1 MFTVYADENLLFDT
15 TQDDYERILI
25 DPKISLEANKPGL
38 FSFIMPPGHVL
49 YDGIERMKTNI
60 TLYQDGEE
68 IFRGRV
74 MDDETDIY
82 NQKYINCEGE
92 LAYFIDS
99 LQRPYEYDGTPYGLF
114 ELLISTH
121 NEMVNENQRFTIGI
135 VTAISN
141 EGTAQVD
148 TDEYADTL
156 SELNSR
162 MINAYGGYFRIRNVD
177 GVRYIDYLADGDENE
192 QPIEF
197 GVNLL
202 DLKKRISA
210 NDVFNVL
217 IPKGTMLK
225 GDNGRFTEALNIK
238 EVNNGLDYIEDT
250 AAIEQYGRRIWK
262 TKQWNYIEDAQTL
275 LEKGREYLATGVLEE
290 TTLNITAVDMQFVDK
305 EKQRIGI
312 CDRVRILSNP
322 HGLDRLDI
330 CTKIEGELMNPEQ
343 FQYTFGKPQ
352 LSLTDNVVLEQKKY
366 GGGGGGGKTAKEEI
380 DYLKRYADIIINE
393 YDGIIKL
400 YAKEIDALDLAVKRV
415 EIDLDAAEAEI
426 TLKASKSDVDF
437 LTNKVTQAEI
447 DIDGAEAEIA
457 LKVSKNDVI
466 GAINLTSESATI
478 QADRINLEGYV
489 TASNL
494 DAAVADLNYANSQAI
509 ETLLISANQTDF
521 NYLQANSFTHNGDL
535 VTQRNVTMGNIAS
548 AGKALSTGGE
558 LDLSHSHAV
567 IVNDDGTITLGEV
580 SAEGGNFKI
589 ADTKAYK
596 DGVSAARTA
605 GANSVT
611 LTAAGWVGGANV
623 VSASNGKSET
633 VNLPDFSASGGDNF
647 TNKKTTV
654 YFSTS
659 SVSGPL
665 ASKEVDATDVY
676 NEGEEAGYAEGHEA
690 GYTEGHE
697 AGYAEGHADGYAA
710 GWAAALAMCEVV
722 ISGAY
727 GNVITVKMPGETVDT
742 AAEDDVYT
750 VSSGGTLGSITNTA
764 PNTFHVSGNAYAY
777 IKHNAENRIA
787 VSTTPINKST
797 TINVGQ

>member
-38 FSFIMPPGHVL
+38 FSFIMPAGHVL
-49 YDGIERMKTNI
+49 YDGIERMKTTI

-82 NQKYINCEGE
+82 NQKYVNCEGE

-99 LQRPYEYDGTPYGLF
+99 IMRPYEYDGTPYGLF
-114 ELLISTH
+114 ELLINNH

-135 VTAISN
+135 VTAVSN

-148 TDEYADTL
+148 RDEYADTL

-312 CDRVRILSNP
+312 CDRVRILSDP

-330 CTKIEGELMNPEQ
+330 CTKLEGELMNPEQ

-366 GGGGGGGKTAKEEI
+366 GGGGGGGKTAKEEVK
-380 DYLKRYADIIINE
+380 DLYTWAKYFADE
-393 YDGIIKL
+393 
-400 YAKEIDALDLAVKRV
+400 E
-415 EIDLDAAEAEI
+415 EARFLI
-426 TLKASKSDVDF
+426 T
-437 LTNKVTQAEI
+437 T
-447 DIDGAEAEIA
+447 
-457 LKVSKNDVI
+457 
-466 GAINLTSESATI
+466 GAINKMLGQESGADILLEGIEPYVALTAYKNGVIATI
-478 QADRINLEGYV
+478 NLSPETALIQAGKINLVGYV
-489 TASNL
+489 TASELEALTAEIVNLTTGLQTAGWIRAENL
-494 DAAVADLNYANSQAI
+494 DASIMADLAAMRLAGSAVSQKNI
-509 ETLLISANQTDF
+509 
-521 NYLQANSFTHNGDL
+521 
-535 VTQRNVTMGNIAS
+535 TMGNITT
-548 AGKALSTGGE
+548 AGKALSTGDE

-596 DGVSAARTA
+596 DGVSAARTD

>member
-1 MFTVYADENLLFDT
+1 MFTVYADGNLLFDT
-15 TQDDYERILI
+15 TQEDYERILI

-38 FSFIMPPGHVL
+38 FSFIMLPGHVL
-49 YDGIERMKTNI
+49 YDGIERMKTTV

-74 MDDETDIY
+74 IDDETDTF
-82 NQKYINCEGE
+82 NQKHVNCEGE
-92 LAYFIDS
+92 LAYFLDS
-99 LQRPYEYDGTPYGLF
+99 IMRSYKYDGTPYGLF
-114 ELLISTH
+114 ELLINNH
-121 NEMVNENQRFTIGI
+121 NEMVCENQRFTIGR

-162 MINAYGGYFRIRNVD
+162 MINAYGGYFIIRNVD
-177 GVRYIDYLADGDENE
+177 GVRYIDYLADGDENQ

-210 NDVFNVL
+210 DDVFNVL

-290 TTLNITAVDMQFVDK
+290 TTLTITAVDMHFVDE

-312 CDRVRILSNP
+312 CDRVRIISDP

-330 CTKIEGELMNPEQ
+330 CRKLEGELMKPEQ
-343 FQYTFGKPQ
+343 FQYTFGEPQ

-366 GGGGGGGKTAKEEI
+366 GGGGGSGKTVKEEVKAI
-380 DYLKRYADIIINE
+380 KRYADIIINE
-393 YDGIIKL
+393 YDGKIEL
-400 YAKEIDALDLAVKRV
+400 YAKEIDALDFAVKKV

-437 LTNKVTQAEI
+437 LSKKVTQAEI

-466 GAINLTSESATI
+466 GAINLSPEEALI
-478 QADRINLEGYV
+478 QSGKINLVGYV

-521 NYLQANSFTHNGDL
+521 NFLKANSFTHNGSL
-535 VTQRNVTMGNIAS
+535 VTQRNVTMGDITS

-611 LTAAGWVGGANV
+611 LTDAGWVGSTNV
-623 VSASNGKSET
+623 VSASNGKTAT
-633 VNLPDFSASGGDNF
+633 VNLPDFSATGGENF
-647 TNKKTTV
+647 NSNHETTV
-654 YFSTS
+654 YFSTP
-659 SVSGPL
+659 SVNGPL
-665 ASKEVDATDVY
+665 KSVTVNASDVY
-676 NEGEEAGYAEGHEA
+676 REGYE
-690 GYTEGHE
+690 
-697 AGYAEGHADGYAA
+697 A
-710 GWAAALAMCEVV
+710 GWAAALAMCGVV

-727 GNVITVKMPGETVDT
+727 GNVITVKMPGETIDT
-742 AAEDDVYT
+742 AAEDDVFT
-750 VSSGGTLGSITNTA
+750 VTAGGQIEGITNTQA
-764 PNTFHVSGNAYAY
+764 NYFNATGHAYAY
-777 IKHNAENRIA
+777 ITNKNGVKTNVDSAYISKA
-787 VSTTPINKST
+787 VR
-797 TINVGQ
+797 INVGQ